1 MYVDKNAPLGLFD
14 SGVGGLTV
22 VREVFKSLPRE
33 KVIYFADTG
42 RVPYG
47 PLPQEDIQRFTV
59 QIVQFLE
66 EKGAKLVIIA
76 CNTATAAGLEAAQ
89 EAVEIPVIGVIKPG
103 AQLALETTVNKRVG
117 VIATEATIKSGAY
130 EETIKAMDPEAE
142 VFGQACYEFTPL
154 IEAGKKD
161 SDEIAEY
168 AREYLA
174 TFEDKDIDT
183 LVYGCTHYPLLE
195 DLVQGIVGEKVAPV
209 NPAIK
214 AVEQAQQILSEAG
227 LLSDRSEDPDHEYFV
242 SGDPAA
248 FAELGAVILER
259 PLPEVGKVDMK

>member
-1 MYVDKNAPLGLFD
+1 MNKNAPLGLFD

-22 VREVFKSLPRE
+22 VREVFQRLPRE

-42 RVPYG
+42 RIPYG
-47 PLPQEDIQRFTV
+47 PLPQEDIQRYTV
-59 QIVQFLE
+59 QIVSFLQE
-66 EKGAKLVIIA
+66 RGAKLVIIA

-89 EAVEIPVIGVIKPG
+89 EAVDIPVIGVIEPG
-103 AQLALETTVNKRVG
+103 AQLALETTKSKRIG

-130 EETIKAMDPEAE
+130 ERTIKAMDPEAV

-161 SDEIAEY
+161 SEEIAEY

-174 TFEDKDIDT
+174 TFEGKDIDA

-195 DLVQGIVGEKVAPV
+195 ELVQGIVGDGVAPV
-209 NPAIK
+209 TPAVK
-214 AVEQAQQILSEAG
+214 TVQIAEEMLAEAD
-227 LLSDRSEDPDHEYFV
+227 LLADRSEDPEHEYFV
-242 SGDPAA
+242 SGDPDA
-248 FAELGAVILER
+248 FASLGSVILER
-259 PLPEVGKVDMK
+259 PLPPVGKVEMK

>member
-1 MYVDKNAPLGLFD
+1 MNKNAPLGLFD

-47 PLPQEDIQRFTV
+47 PLPQEDIQRYTV
-59 QIVQFLE
+59 QIVKFLAE
-66 EKGAKLVIIA
+66 RGAKLVIIA

-89 EAVEIPVIGVIKPG
+89 EAVDIPVLGVIEPG
-103 AQLALETTVNKRVG
+103 ALLALETSQNKRIG

-130 EETIKAMDPEAE
+130 ERTIKSMDPDAE
-142 VFGQACYEFTPL
+142 VFGQACYNFTPL

-161 SDEIAEY
+161 SEEIAEY

-174 TFEDKDIDT
+174 TFDGKDIDA

-195 DLVQGIVGEKVAPV
+195 ELVQGIVGDGVAPV
-209 NPAIK
+209 NPAVR
-214 AVEQAQQILSEAG
+214 AVEQAEEILADSG
-227 LLSDRSEDPDHEYFV
+227 LLSDRTEDPEHEYFV
-242 SGDPAA
+242 SGDPDA
-248 FAELGAVILER
+248 FAELGSVILER
-259 PLPEVGKVDMK
+259 PLPPVGKVDME